1 MEAVMRVRKPR
12 KKDFVRAAK
21 WTTAG
26 ALAVQAGA
34 VASVVA
40 IDKARQHR
48 TPPSGRFPHMPP
60 ISTQVD
66 DNAMRIYTYGRDL
79 YEDMLDDIRSAKE
92 RIYFECFIVRADE
105 TGQEFR
111 EALIDAAQRGVE
123 TYIVLDTWGNIN
135 QNPFFRHFPKMP
147 HLHVTLFP
155 FVRLGIFTQRA
166 HDKGRDHRKILAVD
180 GKVGYVGGYNIG
192 TLFAEHWRDT
202 HVRIEGPAVWGLEQ
216 AFVSMWNSYRK
227 DKSQSLTIEGIPE
240 WDAKVRTVLNMP
252 SQGVYPIASTY
263 LDAMNRASERAW
275 ITMAYFLP
283 DEAMLRA
290 LKRAARRGVDV
301 RVLIPEYSNHI
312 YVDWASRPHYKY
324 LLDAGVR
331 IFLFE
336 EAMVHAKTM
345 TVDGKW
351 STVGTANIDRLSRRG
366 NFEINLEIYDD
377 GFAQAMES
385 VFEVDM
391 GNSRELSL
399 EEWEQRGTLARVT
412 EKIIQPLS
420 PLL

>member
-1 MEAVMRVRKPR
+1 M
-12 KKDFVRAAK
+12 
-21 WTTAG
+21 
-26 ALAVQAGA
+26 
-34 VASVVA
+34 
-40 IDKARQHR
+40 
-48 TPPSGRFPHMPP
+48 
-60 ISTQVD
+60 
-66 DNAMRIYTYGRDL
+66 
-79 YEDMLDDIRSAKE
+79 
-92 RIYFECFIVRADE
+92 
-105 TGQEFR
+105 
-111 EALIDAAQRGVE
+111 
-123 TYIVLDTWGNIN
+123 
-135 QNPFFRHFPKMP
+135 
-147 HLHVTLFP
+147 
-155 FVRLGIFTQRA
+155 
-166 HDKGRDHRKILAVD
+166 
-180 GKVGYVGGYNIG
+180 GGYNIG
-192 TLFAEHWRDT
+192 TLFADHWRDT
-202 HVRIEGPAVWGLEQ
+202 HVRIDGPAVWGLEQ

-240 WDAKVRTVLNMP
+240 WDAKIRTVLNMP
-252 SQGVYPIASTY
+252 SQDVYPIASTY
-263 LDAMNRASERAW
+263 LDALNRASERAW

-283 DEAMLRA
+283 DTAMLRA

-312 YVDWASRPHYKY
+312 YVDWASRPHYTY
-324 LLDAGVR
+324 LLNAGVR

-366 NFEINLEIYDD
+366 NFEINLEIYND

-385 VFEVDM
+385 IFEVDM

-399 EEWEQRGTLARVT
+399 EEWEQRGTLVRVT

>member
-1 MEAVMRVRKPR
+1 
-12 KKDFVRAAK
+12 
-21 WTTAG
+21 
-26 ALAVQAGA
+26 
-34 VASVVA
+34 
-40 IDKARQHR
+40 
-48 TPPSGRFPHMPP
+48 
-60 ISTQVD
+60 
-66 DNAMRIYTYGRDL
+66 
-79 YEDMLDDIRSAKE
+79 
-92 RIYFECFIVRADE
+92 
-105 TGQEFR
+105 
-111 EALIDAAQRGVE
+111 ALIEAAQRGVE
-123 TYIVLDTWGNIN
+123 TYIILDTWGNAN
-135 QNPFFRHFPKMP
+135 QNPLFRHFPKMP

-155 FVRLGIFTQRA
+155 FVRLGIFTQRP

-180 GKVGYVGGYNIG
+180 GQIGYVGGYNIG

-202 HVRIEGPAVWGLEQ
+202 HVRIDGPATWGLEQ
-216 AFVSMWNSYRK
+216 SFVSMWNTYRTDRSK
-227 DKSQSLTIEGIPE
+227 YLPADGIHE
-240 WDAKVRTVLNMP
+240 WDSKVRTVLNMP
-252 SQGVYPIASTY
+252 SHDIYPIAASY
-263 LDAMNRASERAW
+263 LEALNRSSKRAW

-283 DEAMLRA
+283 DETMLRA

-351 STVGTANIDRLSRRG
+351 STVGTANIDRLSLRG
-366 NFEINLEIYDD
+366 NFEVNLEIYNDD
-377 GFAQAMES
+377 FASAMEEI
-385 VFEVDM
+385 FEVDM

-399 EEWEQRGTLARVT
+399 EEWEQRTTLARVT

>member
-1 MEAVMRVRKPR
+1 MKVPTPR
-12 KKDFVRAAK
+12 KKDLLRAAK
-21 WTTAG
+21 WTTTGVLTAQ
-26 ALAVQAGA
+26 ASAVGA
-34 VASVVA
+34 VVA
-40 IDKARQHR
+40 VDRARQRR
-48 TPPSGRFPHMPP
+48 TPPSGRFPHLPP
-60 ISTQVD
+60 LSAQVD

-79 YEDMLDDIRSAKE
+79 YDDMLADIRAAKE

-105 TGQEFR
+105 TGYEFR

-135 QNPFFRHFPKMP
+135 QNPFFRHFPKME

-155 FVRLGIFTQRA
+155 FVRLGIFTQRP
-166 HDKGRDHRKILAVD
+166 HDKGRDHRKILAID

-202 HVRIEGPAVWGLEQ
+202 HVRIEGPATWGLEQ
-216 AFVSMWNSYRK
+216 AFVSIWNTYRK
-227 DKSQSLTIEGIPE
+227 DKSHSLTIEGIPAWE
-240 WDAKVRTVLNMP
+240 SKIRTVLNMP
-252 SQGVYPIASTY
+252 SQGVYPIAAIY
-263 LDAMNRASERAW
+263 LDALNRASERAW

-283 DEAMLRA
+283 DEAMLSA
-290 LKRAARRGVDV
+290 LKRAAKRGVDV

-351 STVGTANIDRLSRRG
+351 STVGTANIDRLSLRG

-377 GFAQAMES
+377 DFAQAMES
-385 VFEVDM
+385 IFEVDM

-399 EEWEQRGTLARVT
+399 EEWEQRSATAKFT
-412 EKIIQPLS
+412 ERLIEPLT